1 MASLLVQGNKRLSG
15 SVRVSGN
22 KNAALPM
29 MCATMLGRTPST
41 FSNFPPISDCQK
53 ISEFFRKLGSSAEID
68 AGAQKAFFNH
78 ANMSGLNG
86 YEVPSGIRS
95 AVLLIAPMVFR
106 LGQFRVDLGSKG
118 CALGIREIDPHL
130 EIAVKFGCKVT
141 VSQGA
146 CQIDQG
152 KENQSPD
159 IWLDYQSVTATETFL
174 MFAATSSAEARL
186 MNAASEPHVAH
197 FCKMLVKM
205 GVEIDGIGTSRLT
218 VRGNQNLLGCNFEVI
233 DDHHEVATYAAIG
246 ASTCSHLT
254 IKSSVSHEM
263 DLIVRQFRKTG
274 LNVRI
279 DGSDIITGPSD
290 FIIEKPLTPEGIT
303 KVEAAPWPYFPA
315 DILPQIIGAT
325 RQSKGEILFWNKVY
339 EGALFWSAE
348 LAKFGARTILADPH
362 RLILLPASELRPNAV
377 DAPYIIRVV
386 IGLLIAAMQIEG
398 QSLIRSA
405 DPLNSAHPNLIEKL
419 QSLGANL
426 EWVPD

>member
-1 MASLLVQGNKRLSG
+1 
-15 SVRVSGN
+15 
-22 KNAALPM
+22 
-29 MCATMLGRTPST
+29 
-41 FSNFPPISDCQK
+41 
-53 ISEFFRKLGSSAEID
+53 
-68 AGAQKAFFNH
+68 
-78 ANMSGLNG
+78 
-86 YEVPSGIRS
+86 
-95 AVLLIAPMVFR
+95 
-106 LGQFRVDLGSKG
+106 
-118 CALGIREIDPHL
+118 
-130 EIAVKFGCKVT
+130 
-141 VSQGA
+141 
-146 CQIDQG
+146 
-152 KENQSPD
+152 
-159 IWLDYQSVTATETFL
+159 
-174 MFAATSSAEARL
+174 
-186 MNAASEPHVAH
+186 
-197 FCKMLVKM
+197 
-205 GVEIDGIGTSRLT
+205 
-218 VRGNQNLLGCNFEVI
+218 
-233 DDHHEVATYAAIG
+233 
-246 ASTCSHLT
+246 
-254 IKSSVSHEM
+254 M

-279 DGSDIITGPSD
+279 DGSDIIIGPSD

-325 RQSKGEILFWNKVY
+325 IQSKGEILFWNKVY

-405 DPLNSAHPNLIEKL
+405 DPLNRAHPNLIEKL